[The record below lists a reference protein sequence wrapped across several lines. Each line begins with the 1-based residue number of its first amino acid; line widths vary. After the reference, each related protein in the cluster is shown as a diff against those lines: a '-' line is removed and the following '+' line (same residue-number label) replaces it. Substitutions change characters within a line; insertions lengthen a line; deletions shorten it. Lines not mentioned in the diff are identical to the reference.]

1 MEKIILILNTQDSVK
16 KRLFL
21 QTLRLFNFVQVE
33 TDAAFVKRFIKNV
46 PKNVP
51 LNDDDILKELTNLR
65 HLPPL
70 SISPNFNALFFN
82 LIKK

>member
-1 MEKIILILNTQDSVK
+1 MEKIILTLNTQDSVK

-21 QTLRLFNFVQVE
+21 QMLRLFDFVQVE
-33 TDAAFVKRFIKNV
+33 TDAAFVKRFIKNA

-51 LNDDDILKELTNLR
+51 LNDDDILEELTNLR

-70 SISPNFNALFFN
+70 SISPNFNS
-82 LIKK
+82 

>member
-1 MEKIILILNTQDSVK
+1 MEKIILTLNTQDSVK

-65 HLPPL
+65 HLYPL
-70 SISPNFNALFFN
+70 SISPNFNA
-82 LIKK
+82 